1 MLPNG
6 IIVAVKK
13 LRDNK
18 LFEVQEKDFLHE
30 VNCLIEV
37 KHRNIVRFLG
47 YSYETQHMVY
57 PHGGRNVWVD
67 KRNMLFC
74 FEFLSKGSLANYV
87 TGKMSHK

>member
-13 LRDNK
+13 LHDNK
-18 LFEVQEKDFLHE
+18 LIEVQEKDFLHE
-30 VNCLIEV
+30 VDCLIEV